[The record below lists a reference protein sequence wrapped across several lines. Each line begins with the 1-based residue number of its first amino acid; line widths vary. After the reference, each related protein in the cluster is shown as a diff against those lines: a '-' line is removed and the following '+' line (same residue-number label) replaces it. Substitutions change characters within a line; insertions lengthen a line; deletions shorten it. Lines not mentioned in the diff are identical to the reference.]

1 MVSIFVV
8 HFLWYRCIG
17 WRLRSSRT
25 PCTWHRCCCSWV
37 SCQKKII
44 AFSASGDGSSSIVA
58 MRESASPTAIW
69 HSGEQL
75 SVWISTNYFEVR
87 VEEVDVSLHRNREHI
102 QQRHRPSRSPRTLAC
117 SVVDFRVLQED
128 VENLVTLFRSR
139 NNRRTRCS
147 AYAHIISSIAAMHD
161 AESSPSSRL
170 SKKIVRKPS
179 LNSIAVR

>member
-1 MVSIFVV
+1 M
-8 HFLWYRCIG
+8 
-17 WRLRSSRT
+17 
-25 PCTWHRCCCSWV
+25 

-44 AFSASGDGSSSIVA
+44 TFSASGDGSSSIVA
-58 MRESASPTAIW
+58 IRASASPAAIW
-69 HSGEQL
+69 QSGEHL
-75 SVWISTNYFEVR
+75 SAWISASFSTNYFEVR

-147 AYAHIISSIAAMHD
+147 AYAHIISSIADMHD